1 MASLYSTDTLL
12 RIVRDL
18 KVPRSDLLDRFF
30 PEIQQETSEEIHFD
44 VEGRPRKLAPF
55 VSPVV
60 EGTIV
65 EESGFT
71 TKTFKPAYVKPK
83 TTLDPQRALKRTMG
97 ERIGGSLSPAEREMA
112 ILTQEMQN
120 QITMIR
126 RRLEWMASQ
135 VLRTGAVTIS
145 GDKYQTAVVSYGR
158 TAGHTVTLMGND
170 LWSAT
175 HADSN
180 PPEDL
185 QTWAT
190 LVVKN
195 SGADPID
202 VVMDPDAWKNFRAH
216 AKVTAKLDLRRGTG
230 SEIDIGAMRQ
240 AGLAFKGTL
249 DGFNIFVYQDW
260 YETDAGVVTPFLPS
274 GTVIMSG
281 PGLEG
286 VQAFGAIVDP
296 EAGLAAVPWYTKSW
310 IEKDPGRR
318 ILMTQSAPL
327 VVPFRPDASVAAT
340 VL

>member
-1 MASLYSTDTLL
+1 MASLYSTDTLVG
-12 RIVRDL
+12 IVRDL
-18 KVPRSDLLDRFF
+18 KVQKSPLLDRYFGT
-30 PEIQQETSEEIHFD
+30 IQQEESEEIHFD

-83 TTLDPQRALKRTMG
+83 TPLDPRRALRRAMG
-97 ERIGGSLSPAEREMA
+97 ERIGGSLSAGDREMA
-112 ILTQEMQN
+112 ILTTEMQN

-126 RRLEWMASQ
+126 RRLEWMAAQ
-135 VLRTGAVTIS
+135 ALLTGSVSVT
-145 GDKYQTAVVSYGR
+145 GDKYPTTSVSYGR
-158 TAGHTVTLMGND
+158 TAGHTVTLTGND
-170 LWSAT
+170 LWSSS

-190 LVVKN
+190 LIVKN
-195 SGADPID
+195 SGGRPID
-202 VVMDPDAWKNFRAH
+202 VIMDPDAWKNFRKH
-216 AKVTAKLDLRRGTG
+216 ALVTPKLDLLRARG
-230 SEIDIGAMRQ
+230 SDMNVGAMME
-240 AGLAFKGTL
+240 AGLVFMGVF
-249 DGFNIFVYQDW
+249 DNFNIFVYQNW
-260 YETDAGVVTPFLPS
+260 YEADNGTVTAFLPS
-274 GTVIMSG
+274 GTVIMTG
-281 PGLEG
+281 PDLEG

-296 EAGLAAVPWYTKSW
+296 EAGLQALPFYPKSW

-318 ILMTQSAPL
+318 VLMTQSAPL
-327 VVPFRPDASVAAT
+327 VVPYRPDASVCAT